1 MDSSTMPAQPAGRSA
16 QTDTGEAFQ
25 QRAGPT
31 SRQGGSRSSMPEREG
46 APWQSGQLTS
56 VVRGALVIAQ
66 SQICFS
72 FQLRDHH

>member
-46 APWQSGQLTS
+46 APWQGGQLTS
-56 VVRGALVIAQ
+56 VNPSLVVSAPPVAKY
-66 SQICFS
+66 
-72 FQLRDHH
+72 